1 VIDKQS
7 DSTPLL
13 TVSDSLPLIEF
24 VSGIV
29 AVARLNATSKDAVK
43 PIARVVSNVGGTL
56 LGSVATGAD
65 AGGLYGGYG
74 YGYRQDSSANGSSP
88 TDGSSTKPEAP
99 TAWASVDPA
108 AGQTARNPSARG
120 QILVTPATPAKLR
133 R

>member
-1 VIDKQS
+1 VIDRQS

-43 PIARVVSNVGGTL
+43 PIARVVSKAGGTL

-74 YGYRQDSSANGSSP
+74 YGYRQDSSANGGSP
-88 TDGSSTKPEAP
+88 TDGSSTKPRRRRRRLGRP
-99 TAWASVDPA
+99 WIRPR
-108 AGQTARNPSARG
+108 AR
-120 QILVTPATPAKLR
+120 QQETPPPEVR
-133 R
+133 SS